1 MSDHV
6 PSMNSVL
13 DSITARMEATHDQA
27 EYEALNEAL
36 AVIES
41 HVFRDQRTVNLI
53 ERVLARLGRH
63 DPAQRNGVMQ

>member
-1 MSDHV
+1 MNEHI
-6 PSMNSVL
+6 PSLSSIV

-27 EYEALNEAL
+27 EYEALREAL
-36 AVIES
+36 AVIEA

-63 DPAQRNGVMQ
+63 DPAQRNGVIT